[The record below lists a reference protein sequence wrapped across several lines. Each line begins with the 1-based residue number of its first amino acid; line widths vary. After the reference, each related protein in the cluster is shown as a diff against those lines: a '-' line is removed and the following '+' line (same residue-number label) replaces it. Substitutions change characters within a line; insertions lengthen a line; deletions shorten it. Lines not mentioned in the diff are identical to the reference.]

1 MKKLPYLLII
11 ICLSAACG
19 RSTLKKDEQ
28 PLARVY
34 DKYLYM
40 SDLKGVVPA
49 GISGTDS
56 ASLVK
61 DFVEKWIRNQLLL
74 NKAEINLTD
83 EEKNVEQQMESYR
96 SSLLIYAYQQ
106 GYLQQNLDTVVT
118 DAEIEAYYNDN
129 QSNFLL
135 GEPLMKGTFIK
146 LPANAPEIYK
156 LRQWYRADD
165 PESIKNLEGYCYEHA
180 DVYDHFNEGWV
191 NLNEVLRMM
200 PQGGGVYEQTL
211 KYRKYLEVRDNNYYY
226 FLNVKELAPEG
237 TVSPFEL
244 VKEDIHYIIL
254 NKRKVKLISEL
265 ENNIYSDA
273 QNRRNFT
280 IYQKQ

>member
-1 MKKLPYLLII
+1 MKKLPYLLLLV
-11 ICLSAACG
+11 CLSVACG
-19 RSTLKKDEQ
+19 RNEPKKDEQ

-34 DKYLYM
+34 NKYLYM

-74 NKAEINLTD
+74 NKAELNLTD

-180 DVYDHFNEGWV
+180 EVYDHFNEGWV

-200 PQGGGVYEQTL
+200 PQGNGAYEQTL

-226 FLNVKELAPEG
+226 FLNVKEMAPEG

-265 ENNIYSDA
+265 ETSIYSDA
-273 QNRRNFT
+273 QNRGNFT